1 VQADAETEEKLTH
14 THTRTRTRT
23 NAAAAHAQERQHT
36 LLLSLL
42 ALLVQ
47 KYNVWALCW
56 QLGEV
61 AKIVC
66 RVDSVSSVKCRVSSA
81 QPNNTTPS
89 FTTQISHVWTFS
101 DLTCLDVRPEKCEV
115 GVPGEKAD
123 TLTHLVRHT
132 QRDTDKAR
140 RLRELPH
147 LASHTE
153 RATACGRCGEGTLRA
168 SHTESATLRQPH

>member
-1 VQADAETEEKLTH
+1 MQADAETEEKHTH
-14 THTRTRTRT
+14 THTRTRT

-36 LLLSLL
+36 LQLSLL

-47 KYNVWALCW
+47 KKMCGLSVGK
-56 QLGEV
+56 LGKLPRLSVECT
-61 AKIVC
+61 AC
-66 RVDSVSSVKCRVSSA
+66 QVSSVECRVSSA

-101 DLTCLDVRPEKCEV
+101 DLTCLDVRPENCEV
-115 GVPGEKAD
+115 AVPGEKAD

-168 SHTESATLRQPH
+168 SHTESAALREPH